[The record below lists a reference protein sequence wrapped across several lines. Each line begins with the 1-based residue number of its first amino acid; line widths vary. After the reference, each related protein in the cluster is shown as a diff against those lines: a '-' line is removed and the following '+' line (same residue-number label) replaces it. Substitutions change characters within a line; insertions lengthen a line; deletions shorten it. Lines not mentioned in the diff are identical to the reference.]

1 MKIYNNTNITYSAIE
16 HNSRKN
22 TKQNVPAD
30 LEKKMTQYTDTLS
43 ISKTGQESFRH
54 LSSVSSM
61 DYQNRFEKEV
71 TDIFVKEDTESVKT
85 DSFEH
90 HVNRMAEAYNKMK
103 NSIEEKYAEQ
113 DYEPE
118 YYVTESGKIEELTKE
133 KELDMLNQAYE
144 NQAFL
149 SAIQSDNQKLSQQYS
164 GDWKDLRL
172 NLNVSDGDRKMLN
185 GIWDYY
191 ANKR

>member
-22 TKQNVPAD
+22 TKQNFPAD

-71 TDIFVKEDTESVKT
+71 TDIFVKEDTESVKS

-90 HVNRMAEAYNKMK
+90 YVNRMATAYNKMK
-103 NSIEEKYAEQ
+103 NSIITAN
-113 DYEPE
+113 PFP
-118 YYVTESGKIEELTKE
+118 SF
-133 KELDMLNQAYE
+133 M
-144 NQAFL
+144 
-149 SAIQSDNQKLSQQYS
+149 
-164 GDWKDLRL
+164 R
-172 NLNVSDGDRKMLN
+172 NLNPKSIVSRREIRISD
-185 GIWDYY
+185 
-191 ANKR
+191 

>member
-103 NSIEEKYAEQ
+103 NSIEEKY
-113 DYEPE
+113 DG
-118 YYVTESGKIEELTKE
+118 T
-133 KELDMLNQAYE
+133 
-144 NQAFL
+144 
-149 SAIQSDNQKLSQQYS
+149 
-164 GDWKDLRL
+164 RL
-172 NLNVSDGDRKMLN
+172 
-185 GIWDYY
+185 
-191 ANKR
+191 

>member
-71 TDIFVKEDTESVKT
+71 TDIFVKEDTESG
-85 DSFEH
+85 S
-90 HVNRMAEAYNKMK
+90 M
-103 NSIEEKYAEQ
+103 SILWAQK
-113 DYEPE
+113 
-118 YYVTESGKIEELTKE
+118 VELFSQH
-133 KELDMLNQAYE
+133 NICRE
-144 NQAFL
+144 NYFL
-149 SAIQSDNQKLSQQYS
+149 
-164 GDWKDLRL
+164 GC
-172 NLNVSDGDRKMLN
+172 
-185 GIWDYY
+185 
-191 ANKR
+191 